1 MLEIDQLNFTIKSQ
15 MEIIE
20 NEGKTSIIESEK
32 NINYGISVC

>member
-1 MLEIDQLNFTIKSQ
+1 VAARSL
-15 MEIIE
+15 IE